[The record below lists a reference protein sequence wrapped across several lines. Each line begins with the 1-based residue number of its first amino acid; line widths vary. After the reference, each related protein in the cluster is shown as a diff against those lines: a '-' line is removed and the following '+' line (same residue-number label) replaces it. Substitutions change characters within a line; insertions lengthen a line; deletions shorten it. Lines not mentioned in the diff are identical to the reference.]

1 MRLENKKRRFELQR
15 AMLELAVEIVSK
27 LKPDLPVDE
36 QYAHAVE
43 LLPSINKLATSEI
56 EPILLARVNRR

>member
-15 AMLELAVEIVSK
+15 DMLQLAVEIVSK
-27 LKPDLPVDE
+27 MKPDLPIAE

-43 LLPSINKLATSEI
+43 LLPSDKLATSEI
-56 EPILLARVNRR
+56 EPSLLLP